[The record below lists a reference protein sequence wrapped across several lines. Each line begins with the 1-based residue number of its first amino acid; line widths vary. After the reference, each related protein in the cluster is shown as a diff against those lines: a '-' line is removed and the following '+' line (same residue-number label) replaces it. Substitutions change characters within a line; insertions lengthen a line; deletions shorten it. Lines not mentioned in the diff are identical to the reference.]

1 MNDIKKAMFKKEIAN
16 MIGISEKTLTN
27 WINKNE
33 MLKKR
38 VGRRGLIPASLVRLI
53 FREFDITEEGL

>member
-1 MNDIKKAMFKKEIAN
+1 MFKKEIAN

-33 MLKKR
+33 RLKKR